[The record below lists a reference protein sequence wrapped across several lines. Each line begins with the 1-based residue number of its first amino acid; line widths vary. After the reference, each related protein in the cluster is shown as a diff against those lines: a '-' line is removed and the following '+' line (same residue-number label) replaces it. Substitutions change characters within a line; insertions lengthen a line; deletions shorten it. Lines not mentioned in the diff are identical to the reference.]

1 MIIYFIPLLIYITL
15 INITSLVVFSKRHRF
30 SWKLFFG
37 IILLTPLFAIMV
49 AEVVE
54 SRNILHDQLL
64 KEQKKT
70 RKLRQIA
77 YGKDSSK
84 S

>member
-1 MIIYFIPLLIYITL
+1 
-15 INITSLVVFSKRHRF
+15 
-30 SWKLFFG
+30 
-37 IILLTPLFAIMV
+37 
-49 AEVVE
+49 
-54 SRNILHDQLL
+54 LHDQLQ